1 MNELMAKIRKK
12 AFLVWSLLPAFLF
25 IGAFVIIITFYLV
38 KISLTTYSNGMVI
51 NSGTLE
57 NYVKVI
63 TDPSFSKEFSDAF
76 IRTLILVFITTPLQ
90 LLTGLVTAMLINKKF
105 KGRGIIRSI
114 LLLPLA
120 IPTIVTTSVL
130 LILFSKGGHIT
141 SLLMGQ
147 YSFFPKI
154 TSTEVSFISSQ
165 PLSLGI
171 SIFGKVWR
179 DTPISMLILLSGLQ
193 SIEEDQYEAAKTM
206 GSSAV
211 QSFFYI
217 TVPLLTPSIA
227 SVLILRSIEAWKEFI
242 FPYILA
248 PSYPILGVLIEKYYV
263 QLNDPGTAAMIG
275 IVLILSILAT
285 TVVLKNVLNKIV
297 ESITKA

>member
-1 MNELMAKIRKK
+1 MNELMVKIRKK
-12 AFLVWSLLPAFLF
+12 AFLIWSLLPAFLF

-63 TDPSFSKEFSDAF
+63 TDPSFSKEFNDAF
-76 IRTLILVFITTPLQ
+76 IRTLVLVFITTPLQ

-154 TSTEVSFISSQ
+154 TSTEISFISSQ

-217 TVPLLTPSIA
+217 TVPLLTPSVA

-285 TVVLKNVLNKIV
+285 TVVLKNVLNKLV
-297 ESITKA
+297 ESITRA